1 MTKKKRRFGV
11 SIPKFDPEI
20 DAFWIEEDG
29 EEYAVVVDLTVMFEM
44 QKMGMTNDDGNLK
57 MDQETV
63 STMLSLGLKRY
74 HPEVTDDQI
83 GGWIDNPAAAVNLV
97 QGLGEYLQH
106 VMESAGIESGEVQTP
121 PGLTSGRSPRSK
133 SASRTKR

>member
-11 SIPKFDPEI
+11 SVPRFDPEV
-20 DAFWIEEDG
+20 DAFWIEDG
-29 EEYAVVVDLTVMFEM
+29 DEEYAVVIDLAVMFEM
-44 QKMGMTNDDGNLK
+44 QKMGLTGDDGNFK

-63 STMLSLGLKRY
+63 SVMLGLGLKRY
-74 HPEVTDDQI
+74 HPEVTDDL
-83 GGWIDNPAAAVNLV
+83 IDSWLNNPAAAISLV

-106 VMESAGIESGEVQTP
+106 VMESAGIESGEVQAP

>member
-11 SIPKFDPEI
+11 SVPKFDPEV

-29 EEYAVVVDLTVMFEM
+29 EEYAVVVDLSVMFEM
-44 QKMGMTNDDGNLK
+44 EKMGMTGDDGNLQ
-57 MDQETV
+57 MNQETV
-63 STMLSLGLKRY
+63 SAMLGLGLKRY

-83 GGWIDNPAAAVNLV
+83 NGWLDNPAAAITLV

-121 PGLTSGRSPRSK
+121 PGLTSGRSQKSK
-133 SASRTKR
+133 SASRTRK

>member
-11 SIPKFDPEI
+11 SVPKFDPEV

-29 EEYAVVVDLTVMFEM
+29 EEYAVVVDLSVMFEM
-44 QKMGMTNDDGNLK
+44 EKLGMTQEDGNLK

-63 STMLSLGLKRY
+63 SAMLGMGLKKY
-74 HPEVTDDQI
+74 HPDVPQEKID
-83 GGWIDNPAAAVNLV
+83 GWLSNPSAAITLV

-121 PGLTSGRSPRSK
+121 PGLTSGRSQKSK
-133 SASRTKR
+133 SASRTRK